1 MALSGGEY
9 ERIFRISV
17 TVVHQEHGPHYFSDT
32 MTIHA
37 KSYDVAVRQALGI
50 AISHYSPEIREK
62 VTVVET
68 RGELYGTVFVPDHVQ
83 DRDAFIIQALAEA
96 KAHRDI
102 NGG

>member
-50 AISHYSPEIREK
+50 AISHYTRESDRCRD
-62 VTVVET
+62 T
-68 RGELYGTVFVPDHVQ
+68 RRAIWDGVRP
-83 DRDAFIIQALAEA
+83 
-96 KAHRDI
+96 
-102 NGG
+102 